1 MKKIIVDLLAE
12 VENKKVESINNS
24 VIFTVEELNK
34 VFSTS
39 EINVLEDE
47 INSLNFDY
55 GISADWQFD
64 FDEVTETQ
72 ESCLIIIV
80 QDRDKYSKL
89 IGQVLP
95 KNKPQMGY
103 VYIFSEGLVVDT
115 IKNMISYGDDNYMN
129 LRMRNS
135 SSGLFLLTLL
145 EKSPNPVSVDELHS
159 ILGGSSTDTAKS
171 YSVGEARKYLRK
183 RMLEELKIPTQLF
196 DELIKLVSGDGYKIG
211 LEFKKT
217 V

>member
-12 VENKKVESINNS
+12 VENKKIESKNNS
-24 VIFTVEELNK
+24 VVFTVEELNK
-34 VFSTS
+34 VFTAS

-64 FDEVTETQ
+64 FDEITEKQ
-72 ESCLIIIV
+72 ESYLVITI
-80 QDRDKYSKL
+80 QDREKYSEL
-89 IGQVLP
+89 IGQSLP
-95 KNKPQMGY
+95 QNKPQIGH
-103 VYIFSEGLVVDT
+103 VYTFSEGLVVDT
-115 IKNMISYGDDNYMN
+115 IENRISYGDGNYIN
-129 LRMRNS
+129 FRMRNS
-135 SSGLFLLTLL
+135 NGGLFLLTLL

-159 ILGGSSTDTAKS
+159 ILGGSSSDTAKS
-171 YSVGEARKYLRK
+171 YIVGEARKYLRK
-183 RMLEELKIPTQLF
+183 RMTEKLKIPEKLF
-196 DELIKLVSGDGYKIG
+196 DELITLVSGDGYRIG